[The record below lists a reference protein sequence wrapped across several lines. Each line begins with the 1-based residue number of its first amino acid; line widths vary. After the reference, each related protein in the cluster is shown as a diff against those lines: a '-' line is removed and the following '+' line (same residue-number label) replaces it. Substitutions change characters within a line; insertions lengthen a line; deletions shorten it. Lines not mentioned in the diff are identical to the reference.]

1 MDQELIRKY
10 ATPVPRYTSYP
21 TAPHFT
27 PRVTAETYERWLR
40 ALPAGSDISLYVH
53 VPYCRS
59 LCWYCG
65 CNTKATRRYEPVA
78 GYLAS
83 LGAEIARVSSLLPQK
98 HRVSH
103 LHWGGGSP
111 SLLSAAHIRALA
123 TTLRSAFHMD
133 EETEFAVEVDPRDC
147 DATRIAA
154 LHAAGV
160 RRISLGVQD
169 FDPRVQAA
177 IGRPQSLAD
186 TQAVVSAFRA
196 HGIAS
201 INIDLIYGLPLQT
214 LESVD
219 DTVGKVIELAPDRVA
234 IFGYAHLPQRLKHQR
249 MIPTDLLPDAVARFA
264 QAEHMARRLEAAGY
278 VRIGLDHY
286 ARPGDPLARGA
297 VNRNFQGYTS
307 DSAETLIGLGASAIG
322 QLPQGFVQNA
332 VSPADYARQVAA
344 TGLATARGFELG
356 NEDRARGWVIKELMC
371 SLRFSTSALRAR
383 FPDEAAPLIRTAHDL
398 LRNNQD
404 ALIEPTGDGFI
415 VPERGRPFLR
425 SVCARFDAYIGAMP
439 QVRHSVGV

>member
-1 MDQELIRKY
+1 MDE
-10 ATPVPRYTSYP
+10 ATVLRLSGPAPRYTSYP
-21 TAPHFT
+21 TAPHFKSAIG
-27 PRVTAETYERWLR
+27 PATARNWLAELPDR
-40 ALPAGSDISLYVH
+40 ARMSLYLH
-53 VPYCRS
+53 IPFCTE
-59 LCWYCG
+59 LCWYCA
-65 CNTKATRRYEPVA
+65 CTTKASRRYEPVA
-78 GYLAS
+78 AYVDTL
-83 LGAEIARVSSLLPQK
+83 LKEIETVGRLLPK
-98 HRVSH
+98 GAVAGHI
-103 LHWGGGSP
+103 HWGGGSP
-111 SLLSAAHIRALA
+111 SMLKPADIHRILD
-123 TTLRSAFHMD
+123 TLRTHVTVAPDGEHAM
-133 EETEFAVEVDPRDC
+133 EIDPRQATGALL
-147 DATRIAA
+147 DALVAE
-154 LHAAGV
+154 GFN
-160 RRISLGVQD
+160 RISLGVQD

-249 MIPTDLLPDAVARFA
+249 MIPTGLLPDAVARFA

-286 ARPGDPLARGA
+286 ARPGDPLARGT